1 MGEIKSALELAL
13 EKTQDIKSN
22 KAHLEAQ
29 DINKE
34 GRRMATRY
42 LSNPDNE
49 ENDIRKQLDA
59 QKDEAKMKMLKQGV
73 LDALMANLVL
83 PQNREFADWMGVLT
97 KAFGLAVKDRKKVD
111 SLFKQLE
118 GFFIQYLDNREKIQK
133 SLEAQ
138 FAPRLK
144 QKEEQ
149 LSKQMGSKV
158 KINPSQDPEFI
169 NFLKG
174 NLGQLEEQYR
184 KALDEAKLELKKLAE
199 A

>member
-13 EKTQDIKSN
+13 EKTQDIKSDRT
-22 KAHLEAQ
+22 HLEAQ

-184 KALDEAKLELKKLAE
+184 KALDEVKLELKKLAE